1 MASGLIGLVFPGQG
15 CQSVGM
21 GADLFETFPEAR
33 TLYERADEILG
44 FSLSSMCF
52 AGPAEAL
59 NDTANTQPAIYVTT
73 MALWQVLKPRLEGVR
88 SDIAFA
94 AGHSLGEFSALAAAG
109 AIDVDAG
116 LKLVRRRGE
125 AMRDAGETAPGGMA
139 AIIGLEDEVVA
150 EIVDEA
156 NVKAGGDG
164 ASVWMA
170 NYNSPGQVVISG
182 ENETLDVALALAQE
196 RKAKRALRLSVS
208 VACHTPLMAGASER
222 LAAALEET
230 TFRCPWVPVVSNV
243 EARPLSDPD
252 EIRSALLRQLS
263 SPVRWVESIQHMVDN
278 GATSMIEIGPKA
290 VVSGLI
296 KRIHRDT
303 NLSSVTDSDSLN
315 AFDEEAIRA

>member
-1 MASGLIGLVFPGQG
+1 MANGKIALVFPGQG

-21 GADLFETFPEAR
+21 GADLYETFLEAR
-33 TLYERADEILG
+33 ALYERADEILG
-44 FSLSSMCF
+44 FPLSSMCF
-52 AGPAEAL
+52 EGPAEAL

-73 MALWQVLKPRLEGVR
+73 MALWQVLGPRLEGVR

-94 AGHSLGEFSALAAAG
+94 AGHSLGEFSALAATG
-109 AIDVDAG
+109 AIDIDAG
-116 LKLVRRRGE
+116 LELVRRRGE

-139 AIIGLEDEVVA
+139 VIIGLADEVVA
-150 EIVDEA
+150 ELVAEA
-156 NVKAGGDG
+156 NLEAGGDG
-164 ASVWMA
+164 PSVWMA

-182 ENETLDVALALAQE
+182 ESDTLDLALALAKE

-208 VACHTPLMAGASER
+208 VACHTPLMEGASER

-230 TFRCPWVPVVSNV
+230 TFSRPWVPVVSNV
-243 EARPLSDPD
+243 EARPLSEPD
-252 EIRSALLRQLS
+252 EIKSALLRQLS

-278 GATSMIEIGPKA
+278 GITGVLEIGPKA

-303 NLSSVTDSDSLN
+303 KLSSVTNSDSLN
-315 AFDEEAIRA
+315 GFDEEAIRA